1 MLEESTSQTRYE
13 QMLAH
18 SATAAICARSD
29 NQIVSWN
36 SAATQLFGHT
46 AAEVIGQQLSM
57 IIPARHHAAHHAGL
71 ARAVRYGQA
80 RLAGK
85 SVEILALHAEG
96 HEFPVELSLSMW
108 RESGSPMFGALIR
121 DITDRHSAKQRLEHL
136 AHCDMLTSLPNRNA
150 LQERLVTAMN
160 TGPCSLLLLDLN
172 GFKHVND
179 SLGHSVGDMLLA
191 AVAVRLTGAVDNI
204 GYLARL
210 GGDEFAI
217 LSGSTDTRS
226 LDGLTTRIFDSLRAP
241 FELIGQS
248 IYVGTSIGIAT
259 SAKNA
264 RNVEKLI
271 SSADLALYSAKNKGG
286 SACVVFEPAMQEQAE
301 QRQRVGSELHEAVI
315 NNELE
320 LWYQPQVALDDHRLL
335 GAEALLRWR
344 HPSRG
349 LLAPDAF
356 IAVLEECTI
365 AEEVGDWIV
374 DQACAAAAYWQRS
387 GLGALRVS
395 INLFLAQFRSGR
407 LFDVVTASLHRH
419 GLAPGQIELEI
430 TENTVL
436 RQEEHSTKSLR
447 RLKTLGVGI
456 ALDDFGTGFASLSL
470 LQKYPLTR
478 LKIDRSFI
486 ACIDRCTGDAAI
498 VDAVLRMARSLGL
511 TVIAEGVET
520 AEQVVVLKR
529 LGCGEAQG
537 YRFGYP
543 MPSTSLV
550 EAYTGKS
557 HLASKAKLLNRP
569 AVNLAAFTA
578 LPL

>member
-1 MLEESTSQTRYE
+1 MLKELTSQIRYE

-18 SATAAICARSD
+18 SATAALCARSD

-57 IIPARHHAAHHAGL
+57 IIPARHHAAHHAGF

-108 RESGSPMFGALIR
+108 LESGSPMFGALIR

-150 LQERLVTAMN
+150 LQERLVTAMD
-160 TGPCSLLLLDLN
+160 TGPCSLLLLDLD

-217 LSGSTDTRS
+217 LSSSTDTRS
-226 LDGLTTRIFDSLRAP
+226 LDELTTRIFDSLRAP

-248 IYVGTSIGIAT
+248 VYVGTSIGIAT
-259 SAKNA
+259 SARNA
-264 RNVEKLI
+264 RSVEKLI

-286 SACVVFEPAMQEQAE
+286 AACVFFEPAMKEQAE
-301 QRQRVGSELHEAVI
+301 QRQRVGAELHQAVL

-320 LWYQPQVALDDHRLL
+320 LWYQPQVALDDQRLL

-349 LLAPDAF
+349 LLAPNAF
-356 IAVLEECTI
+356 IALLEECII

-395 INLFLAQFRSGR
+395 MNLFVAQFRSGR

-430 TENTVL
+430 TENTVF
-436 RQEEHSTKSLR
+436 RQDEHSTKALR

-470 LQKYPLTR
+470 LQEYPLTR
-478 LKIDRSFI
+478 LKIDRRFV
-486 ACIDRCTGDAAI
+486 ACIDRRTGDAGI
-498 VDAVLRMARSLGL
+498 VDAVLRMAGSLGL
-511 TVIAEGVET
+511 AVTAEGVET
-520 AEQVVVLKR
+520 AEQVAVLKR
-529 LGCGEAQG
+529 LGCKEAQG
-537 YRFGYP
+537 YLFGYP
-543 MPSTSLV
+543 MPSTSFV

-557 HLASKAKLLNRP
+557 HLACKPCWSEDRAP
-569 AVNLAAFTA
+569 
-578 LPL
+578 